1 MKKRVKRTKTIKVIK
16 QSIICLFLLLTL
28 IGFNIYIFKNNLITP
43 RLDELTTS
51 YVSFYN
57 QYSTDI
63 LKITNLEK
71 MNDSKG
77 KKLKRNLEFTI
88 SGDKKISYN
97 VLLYPIQNNIP
108 DKYVKISIQSNNKEI
123 VKTIDSFKKNENG
136 GYIIY
141 SSNKPKEKIKV
152 KMWVSE
158 EYKEQTNNTS
168 FEIRIKQR

>member
-1 MKKRVKRTKTIKVIK
+1 
-16 QSIICLFLLLTL
+16 
-28 IGFNIYIFKNNLITP
+28 
-43 RLDELTTS
+43 
-51 YVSFYN
+51 
-57 QYSTDI
+57 
-63 LKITNLEK
+63 

-77 KKLKRNLEFTI
+77 KKIKRNLEFTI

-108 DKYVKISIQSNNKEI
+108 DKYVKILIQSNNKEI

>member
-63 LKITNLEK
+63 L
-71 MNDSKG
+71 
-77 KKLKRNLEFTI
+77 
-88 SGDKKISYN
+88 
-97 VLLYPIQNNIP
+97 
-108 DKYVKISIQSNNKEI
+108 
-123 VKTIDSFKKNENG
+123 
-136 GYIIY
+136 
-141 SSNKPKEKIKV
+141 
-152 KMWVSE
+152 
-158 EYKEQTNNTS
+158 
-168 FEIRIKQR
+168 